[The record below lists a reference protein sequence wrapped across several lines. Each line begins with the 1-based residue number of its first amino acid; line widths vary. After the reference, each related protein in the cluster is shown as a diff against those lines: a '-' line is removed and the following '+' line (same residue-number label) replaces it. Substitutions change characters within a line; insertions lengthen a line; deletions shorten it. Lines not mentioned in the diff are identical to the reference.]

1 MNILILGAT
10 GFIGE
15 SVFHSLLSEHSVRI
29 AGRQPIEGYDNYK
42 FLDFT
47 KPGNWDSILEDIDL
61 VINAIGILEGDFSKI
76 QSEGPIQ
83 FYNLCIERNIKII
96 HISAVGAENEFSK
109 LDFLESKKKTDDFLL
124 SYKYAKVIYPGIV
137 IGKRGKSSR
146 FFAEL
151 ASLPI
156 LLMPKDILPP
166 LVHIQQLTELIKNII
181 NKFEEFP
188 NQIFA
193 VSKPENF
200 SKLLSAL
207 NPRKRVILNT
217 YKNFLKFFFLLFPK
231 AKIGIFSKEMLTML
245 DEINAEKYWSHPKNY
260 TNLKLASPMYK
271 ELTTSFI
278 KPEFMEGSESIA
290 YSLGLISISFI
301 WIWSAL
307 SSVISWDQ
315 SYSIMKEV
323 GANHELSVFSIY
335 LGTFVDLF
343 LGLAVFSKKYRSYTL
358 LLQIFIVVVYT
369 IILTIF
375 APHYW
380 LHPFGVVG
388 KNIPLLALSYYILRV
403 KP

>member
-15 SVFHSLLSEHSVRI
+15 SVFHSLLSEHSVQI
-29 AGRQPIEGYDNYK
+29 AGRYPVEGYDNYK
-42 FLDFT
+42 YLDFT
-47 KPGNWDSILEDIDL
+47 KQDNWDSLLVNIDL
-61 VINAIGILEGDFSKI
+61 VINAIGILEGDFNKV
-76 QSEGPIQ
+76 QSEGPAL
-83 FYNLCIERNIKII
+83 FYKNCIERNIKII

-109 LDFLESKKKTDDFLL
+109 LDFLKTKKKTDDFLF
-124 SYKYAKVIYPGIV
+124 SYKNAKVIYPGIV

-146 FFAEL
+146 FFTEL
-151 ASLPI
+151 SSLPF
-156 LLMPKDILPP
+156 LLMPKDILLP

-193 VSKPENF
+193 VSKPEKF

-207 NPRKRVILNT
+207 NPRKRIILNIH
-217 YKNFLKFFFLLFPK
+217 KNFLKFFFFLFPK

-245 DEINAEKYWSHPKNY
+245 DEINADKYWNHPQNY
-260 TNLKLASPMYK
+260 TNLNFALPMYQ
-271 ELTTSFI
+271 EPTTNFI
-278 KPEFMEGSESIA
+278 KPESMEGSESIA

-301 WIWSAL
+301 WVWSAL

-343 LGLAVFSKKYRSYTL
+343 LGIAVFSKKYRSYVL

-403 KP
+403 KS